1 MKLSVLYLYFNT
13 HKKERNRM
21 LIYLLRLLL
30 NSITLCNAYEQFL
43 MNDAYYAL
51 NDIKLDAVEIVKN
64 KWLYL
69 NNFKK

>member
-1 MKLSVLYLYFNT
+1 
-13 HKKERNRM
+13 M

-30 NSITLCNAYEQFL
+30 NSIIFCNAYEQFL
-43 MNDAYYAL
+43 MNDAFYEL
-51 NDIKLDAVEIVKN
+51 NDIKLDVVEIVKN